1 MPKRII
7 ESEYVGRGE
16 VKAVMEL
23 FESNNVLQY
32 SEVRRLMG
40 LKKSEFLP
48 YDVRPVKYEVE
59 LVRILGRLVDFGILL
74 KSVVG
79 RKSYYR
85 LNPPKYMKKISSA
98 KRDFADIKKDKKGI
112 ERELIEYREQNM
124 ALIMENAKLKE
135 RLAQYEGSWAA
146 APD

>member
-1 MPKRII
+1 MPKKII
-7 ESEYVGRGE
+7 ESEYIEREE
-16 VKAVMEL
+16 VKAVITL
-23 FESNNVLQY
+23 FESSNVLQY
-32 SEVRRLMG
+32 CDVRRDIG

-48 YDVRPVKYEVE
+48 FDVRPVNHEVE
-59 LVRILGRLVDFGILL
+59 LVRILRRLVDFGFLL

-85 LNPPKYMKKISSA
+85 LNPSKFKTKK
-98 KRDFADIKKDKKGI
+98 REFADIKKDKSGM

-124 ALIMENAKLKE
+124 QLILENAELKE

>member
-7 ESEYVGRGE
+7 ESEYIERE
-16 VKAVMEL
+16 DVKAIMEL

-32 SEVRRLMG
+32 CDVRRSTG

-48 YDVRPVKYEVE
+48 YDARPVKYEVE

-74 KSVVG
+74 KSAVG
-79 RKSYYR
+79 KKSYYR
-85 LNPPKYMKKISSA
+85 LNPPKYRKKISSA
-98 KRDFADIKKDKKGI
+98 KREFTDVKKGKLGI
-112 ERELIEYREQNM
+112 EKELIEYREQNM
-124 ALIMENAKLKE
+124 ALILENAELKE

-146 APD
+146 APE